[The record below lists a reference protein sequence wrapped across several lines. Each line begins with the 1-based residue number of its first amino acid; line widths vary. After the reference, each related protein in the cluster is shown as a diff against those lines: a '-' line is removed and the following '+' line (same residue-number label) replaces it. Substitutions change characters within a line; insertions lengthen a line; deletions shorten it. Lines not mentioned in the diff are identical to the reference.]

1 MKLSTKAWLMGLAIT
16 IGTMPH
22 AVAGSFTPKQAFVKF
37 VKPCHAPIHYMKIS
51 AKRLGKDKVMRMYG
65 SKREWKALLTLWTKE
80 SRWDYTA
87 KNPKSSA
94 FGIPQILRMP
104 HNTPMVQQIDL
115 GLKYIQHRYGTPTR
129 ALAFH
134 NRNGWY

>member
-1 MKLSTKAWLMGLAIT
+1 MKLSTKAWIMGMVVFV
-16 IGTMPH
+16 GTMPH
-22 AVAGSFTPKQAFVKF
+22 SVANAFMPTQMVKIA
-37 VKPCHAPIHYMKIS
+37 KPCHAPISYMKVS
-51 AKRLGKDKVMRMYG
+51 AKRLGKTKVMQMYG
-65 SKREWKALLTLWTKE
+65 SKKEWKALLTLWTKE

-104 HNTPMVQQIDL
+104 HNTPMVRQIDL
-115 GLKYIQHRYGTPTR
+115 GLKYIESRYGTPTR

>member
-1 MKLSTKAWLMGLAIT
+1 MKLSTKAWIMGVVVFL
-16 IGTMPH
+16 GTMPQ
-22 AVAGSFTPKQAFVKF
+22 ALASTFTVKQAVK
-37 VKPCHAPIHYMKIS
+37 VMEPCKPSISYMKLS
-51 AKRLGKDKVMRMYG
+51 AKRLGKMKVMQMYG

-87 KNPKSSA
+87 KNPESSA

-134 NRNGWY
+134 NNNGWY